1 MEVQSPADDVDGKGV
16 GAWHIGSF
24 CTAEA
29 VARRIPRDD
38 DTMARGRVFFQ
49 KLHESAQL
57 IAAEVFAP
65 PVAVGH
71 RYRIGRIGECVP
83 NFRKVAQKVGGLAR
97 AGDKPNLLGDEH
109 FDGNFAQRQQR
120 KSVLFNIDRKMHPRN
135 RTYLMPRP
143 RILLSH
149 ALFHDPSQHVL
160 VQRVE
165 LSHGAILSCMKKI
178 DYPYLPKG
186 RTILYVPEDNPY
198 MRIAREYAIANSL

>member
-57 IAAEVFAP
+57 IAAEVFAS

-71 RYRIGRIGECVP
+71 RYRIGRSGGCGP
-83 NFRKVAQKVGGLAR
+83 KFCKVAQKNGGP
-97 AGDKPNLLGDEH
+97 AGSGEAKAE
-109 FDGNFAQRQQR
+109 
-120 KSVLFNIDRKMHPRN
+120 
-135 RTYLMPRP
+135 
-143 RILLSH
+143 
-149 ALFHDPSQHVL
+149 
-160 VQRVE
+160 
-165 LSHGAILSCMKKI
+165 
-178 DYPYLPKG
+178 
-186 RTILYVPEDNPY
+186 
-198 MRIAREYAIANSL
+198 